1 MMRLRELVRLVTRPL
16 RGGQLIGLDYRVR
29 PRSRWGYGKPPHR
42 ELAEMVDA
50 GRARYRETIASW
62 AAYGDAFQRIP
73 LHAGAD
79 AAAPHWLN
87 GWLPAL
93 DAAALYGFIASG
105 KPARYVEI
113 GSGHS
118 TRFARRAIRDQ
129 GLATTITSID
139 PHPRAEIDALC
150 DRVVRAG
157 LESADLSLFD
167 ELAAG
172 DIVFFDGSHRAF
184 QDSDVTVFFLDVL
197 PRLSPG
203 VLAQVHDIYLPD
215 DYPPSL
221 HERYYSEQYLL
232 AAYLLGARDRV
243 EIALPNAFITRDA
256 ELSGMIAKLWG
267 AAPLSALERYGA
279 SFWFRL

>member
-1 MMRLRELVRLVTRPL
+1 MMRLREMMRLVTRPL
-16 RGGQLIGLDYRVR
+16 RGGQLIALDYRVR
-29 PRSRWGYGKPPHR
+29 PETRWGYGRPPHHL
-42 ELAEMVDA
+42 LAAMVET

-62 AAYGDAFQRIP
+62 AAYGDAFERIP
-73 LHAGAD
+73 IHAGGD
-79 AAAPHWLN
+79 PVAPHWLN

-93 DAAALYGFIASG
+93 DAAALYGFIANG
-105 KPARYVEI
+105 KPAHYVEI

-118 TRFARRAIRDQ
+118 TRFARRAIGDHA
-129 GLATTITSID
+129 LSTTITSID

-167 ELAAG
+167 DLAAG

-184 QDSDVTVFFLDVL
+184 QNSDVTVFFLDVL
-197 PRLSPG
+197 PRLRPG
-203 VLAQVHDIYLPD
+203 VLVHVHDVYLPD

-232 AAYLLGARDRV
+232 AGYLLGARERV
-243 EIALPNAFITRDA
+243 EIMMPNAFVTRDA
-256 ELSGMIAKLWG
+256 ELSGTVAKLWS
-267 AAPLSALERYGA
+267 PPSLSALERHGG
-279 SFWFRL
+279 SFWFRG